1 MHGIFPTLN
10 KYYISSELFPCLSK
24 EEKKAVFFPER
35 KSRKAVSLRHGAKD
49 EDDNA
54 TPVKIKHKK

>member
-35 KSRKAVSLRHGAKD
+35 KSKRATSLRHKATD
-49 EDDNA
+49 EDDEA
-54 TPVKIKHKK
+54 APIKIKHKK

>member
-35 KSRKAVSLRHGAKD
+35 KSRKAISSRHEAKD
-49 EDDNA
+49 EDDN
-54 TPVKIKHKK
+54 TSVKIKHKR

>member
-10 KYYISSELFPCLSK
+10 KYYISSELFPRLSK

-35 KSRKAVSLRHGAKD
+35 KSRKTTSLRHRAKD
-49 EDDNA
+49 EEEETA
-54 TPVKIKHKK
+54 PVKIKHKK

>member
-24 EEKKAVFFPER
+24 EEKKEVFFPER
-35 KSRKAVSLRHGAKD
+35 KSKKPASLRHNNKNED
-49 EDDNA
+49 EDV
-54 TPVKIKHKK
+54 PIKVKRK

>member
-10 KYYISSELFPCLSK
+10 KYYISSEIFPCLSK

-35 KSRKAVSLRHGAKD
+35 KSKRSPSLRDKVRD
-49 EDDNA
+49 EDEDSA
-54 TPVKIKHKK
+54 PVKIKHK

>member
-10 KYYISSELFPCLSK
+10 KYYLSSELFPRLSK

-35 KSRKAVSLRHGAKD
+35 KSKRTNTSYKSKD
-49 EDDNA
+49 EDDEQRFS
-54 TPVKIKHKK
+54 KIKK

>member
-10 KYYISSELFPCLSK
+10 KYYLSSELFPRLSK

-35 KSRKAVSLRHGAKD
+35 KSKRTGALSHRPKD
-49 EDDNA
+49 EDEEA
-54 TPVKIKHKK
+54 APVKIKHKK

>member
-35 KSRKAVSLRHGAKD
+35 KSRKMTSPHHRAKD
-49 EDDNA
+49 EDEETA
-54 TPVKIKHKK
+54 PVKIKHKK